1 MKRREKSLRIDG
13 EGTDMIKFLL
23 MFGLLLTLIGVV
35 EVLVYKEIH
44 KEEDE

>member
-1 MKRREKSLRIDG
+1 MKRRGKLLRIDG

-23 MFGLLLTLIGVV
+23 TFVTLLTLIGIV
-35 EVLVYKEIH
+35 EVLAYKELH